1 MQGFF
6 LTFIFNFGK
15 IFGLLLLLLLV
26 AKAGLTFYRISTKV
40 WLPSW
45 RFIFSLINWQV
56 EALKIF
62 GLAVVSA
69 LIALL
74 LSF

>member
-15 IFGLLLLLLLV
+15 IFGWLLLLLLV

-40 WLPSW
+40 WPPSG

-62 GLAVVSA
+62 VLAAVSA
-69 LIALL
+69 LISLL